1 MSSETSVDELTKDFE
16 SALKIKKYIFHPYN
30 IDFETLIPN
39 VKLKKCIVSIILYHL
54 DEKENIHILVQKRSK
69 LMRNAG
75 EICGPGGTVDPN
87 ETWLEAL
94 IREVYEESGINLNQI
109 STVIWQV
116 SDNFKQDDAPVYSVV
131 FAAKIPKNYNYTE
144 PSHIIEL
151 DQTFFDNT
159 QTNIKNYHRWI
170 NTKSLFK
177 LNLLRFFR
185 LNVNKFLKIRVKV
198 EKSIEKIQLEKID

>member
-109 STVIWQV
+109 STVIWPV
-116 SDNFKQDDAPVYSVV
+116 SDNVKEDAPVYSVS

-151 DQTFFDNT
+151 DKTFFDNT

-170 NTKSLFK
+170 NIKSLFK